1 MPVIETGTGN
11 VTTNQSNSATSLAS
25 NKPANV
31 ADGDL
36 LLAYALFRNTA
47 ATITPPAGWTLI
59 GAQETSAFTE
69 AVFYKPIPS
78 AAGESAT
85 SYTFTTSSTSGR
97 ANLIIARATGVNLTT
112 PLQATGAWAVGSSG
126 VVTMASLT
134 ATGAGQLVAVAAR
147 NNGSGTAS
155 PATWSGS
162 LVTAASILS
171 GTSSVT
177 ETYIAQQAISAA
189 GATGTRTATLSP
201 QTATAGQMFI
211 LNPLVTNIGPTANAG
226 PDQSNIEPYSVV
238 TLDGSASSDP
248 DGTIT
253 TYAWSQTSGTSV
265 TLSSGSAQK
274 PTFTAPATMDGT
286 TLVFS
291 LVVTDNNGA
300 TSTADTVSIQILPHN
315 EWYRSGGAW
324 VPVQGLARSGGV
336 WV

>member
-1 MPVIETGTGN
+1 MPLIETGTGN
-11 VTTNQSNSATSLAS
+11 VTTAQSNSATSLAS

-31 ADGDL
+31 VDGDL
-36 LLAYALFRNTA
+36 LLAYALFRNTGA
-47 ATITPPAGWTLI
+47 SITPPAGWTLI
-59 GAQETSAFTE
+59 GAQETTAFTE
-69 AVFYKPIPS
+69 ATYYRGVPS
-78 AAGESAT
+78 AASETAT
-85 SYTFTTSSTSGR
+85 SYTFATSSTAGR

-112 PLQATGAWAVGSSG
+112 PLQVVGAWAVGSAG
-126 VVTMASLT
+126 VVTMASLN
-134 ATGAGQLVAVAAR
+134 ATGAGQLVAVASR

-155 PATWSGS
+155 PATWSGA

-177 ETYIAQQAISAA
+177 ETYMAQQAITSS

-226 PDQSNIEPYSVV
+226 PDQANSEPYSVV
-238 TLDGSASSDP
+238 TLDGSGSTDP

-253 TYAWSQTSGTSV
+253 TYAWTQTSGVAV
-265 TLSSGSAQK
+265 TLSSASAQK
-274 PTFTAPATMDGT
+274 PTFTAPATMDGSD
-286 TLVFS
+286 LVFS
-291 LVVTDNNGA
+291 LVVTDNSGA
-300 TSTADTVSIQILPHN
+300 VSTPDTVTVSVLPHN

-324 VPVQGLARSGGV
+324 VSVQGLARSGGV